1 MPRRPD
7 PPASPGRP
15 HGQSGQASVEL
26 IAVLPLAA
34 AVLALAWQ
42 AVLAGHA
49 AWAATAAAR
58 AAARAAALAG
68 DPATVARARLG
79 AALARGARVDDD
91 GAGRVTVSV
100 LVPAVLPGVRFGR
113 IEAGSSFRPQD
124 GS

>member
-7 PPASPGRP
+7 PAALRRRRG
-15 HGQSGQASVEL
+15 GESGQAAVEL
-26 IAVLPLAA
+26 IAVLPVAA
-34 AVLALAWQ
+34 ALLALGWQ

-68 DPATVARARLG
+68 APAPVARARLG
-79 AALARGARVDDD
+79 AGLVAGARVADD

-100 LVPAVLPGVRFGR
+100 RVPSVLPGVGLGR
-113 IEAGSSFRPQD
+113 VEAGSSFRRQD